1 MSWLCRR
8 PVNIF
13 LTKKHLDETS
23 REMNS
28 TKMLEANFEIMQQQ
42 ITVHCD
48 CDHGDW
54 WLCECDLEPLDQMEA
69 LDLTEIVRIWT
80 NGGILSPKSLEDLHD
95 WILHSLS
102 DPDNE
107 LTDPEYEMD
116 WDNWDIANRKI
127 LIGCDSFGV
136 PQYQNF
142 SVSVRGYLF
151 HIHELEVI
159 RPHIVDF
166 LVNRNPVIVYNQ

>member
-1 MSWLCRR
+1 MSWLCQKSIN
-8 PVNIF
+8 VF
-13 LTKKHLDETS
+13 LSEEYLDKVS
-23 REMNS
+23 RYMNAD
-28 TKMLEANFEIMQQQ
+28 KLLEENFEITQQQ

-54 WLCECDLEPLDQMEA
+54 QFCECDLEPLDQMEA
-69 LDLTEIVRIWT
+69 LDLTDIVRIWT
-80 NGGILSPKSLEDLHD
+80 NGGILSPKSLENLHD
-95 WILHSLS
+95 WIWYRIN
-102 DPDNE
+102 DPDNDP
-107 LTDPEYEMD
+107 TDPEYELD
-116 WDNWDIANRKI
+116 WDNANRKI
-127 LIGCDSFGV
+127 LIDCDSFGV

-166 LVNRNPVIVYNQ
+166 LVHRKPVIVYYQ